1 MIAIQR
7 LSAFSPTMT
16 GKKSTIIGA
25 IKLLSPLANGLIS
38 IIIPTIDEQ
47 SGIEETIRS
56 IPKSYIGNKLGY
68 EIEIIVIDGQS
79 TDSTCEIA
87 TRLGARVIIEKRR
100 GYGRAIKSG
109 FTEAKGDILVTL
121 DADNTYPT
129 EYIPTYI
136 KELNDRK
143 LEFITINRFSH
154 MEKGAMSTTRMI
166 GNKILTFSMR
176 LLYSI
181 NVKDSQSGMW
191 VMKRSFISQIRLC
204 SDDMSLSEEIK
215 IIAFRF
221 FKSAESD
228 GRYYAREGTAKLKVI
243 QDGWK
248 NFKYLFQYK
257 PKLESAVIRPSTY
270 PREKEISM
278 KG

>member
-1 MIAIQR
+1 
-7 LSAFSPTMT
+7 MT
-16 GKKSTIIGA
+16 VSEKKR
-25 IKLLSPLANGLIS
+25 LLSV
-38 IIIPTIDEQ
+38 IIPTLNEQ
-47 SGIEETIRS
+47 SGIEETLRS
-56 IPKSYIGNKLGY
+56 IPKSYISNELGY
-68 EIEIIVIDGQS
+68 EIEIIVVDGQS

-87 TRLGARVIIEKRR
+87 TRMGARVIIEERK
-100 GYGRAIKSG
+100 GYGRACKSG
-109 FTEAKGDILVTL
+109 FAHAKGDILVTL

-129 EYIPTYI
+129 ESIPSYIE
-136 KELNDRK
+136 ELNDK
-143 LEFITINRFSH
+143 NLEFITINRFSH

-166 GNKILTFSMR
+166 GNKILTYLMR

-191 VMKRSFISQIRLC
+191 VMKRSFISQIRLL

-221 FKSAESD
+221 FRSAESE
-228 GRYYAREGTAKLKVI
+228 GRYFARAGTAKLKVMD
-243 QDGWK
+243 DGWK

-257 PKLESAVIRPSTY
+257 RKLAFAVARSSAYTS
-270 PREKEISM
+270 EKEISM

>member
-1 MIAIQR
+1 
-7 LSAFSPTMT
+7 MT
-16 GKKSTIIGA
+16 VSETRP
-25 IKLLSPLANGLIS
+25 LLSV
-38 IIIPTIDEQ
+38 IIPTLNEQ

-56 IPKSYIGNKLGY
+56 IPKSYICNKLGY
-68 EIEIIVIDGQS
+68 EIEIIVVDGQS

-100 GYGRAIKSG
+100 GYGRACKSG
-109 FTEAKGDILVTL
+109 FADAKGDIVVTL

-129 EYIPTYI
+129 KSIPTYI
-136 KELNDRK
+136 EELNNK
-143 LEFITINRFSH
+143 NLEFITINRFSQ
-154 MEKGAMSTTRMI
+154 MEKGAMSPTRMI
-166 GNKILTFSMR
+166 GNKILTLVMR

-191 VMKRSFISQIRLC
+191 VMRRSFISQIRLQ
-204 SDDMSLSEEIK
+204 SNDMSLSEEIK

-221 FKSAESD
+221 FRSAESD
-228 GRYYAREGTAKLKVI
+228 GRYYARAGTAKLKVI

-248 NFKYLFQYK
+248 NFKFLFQYK
-257 PKLESAVIRPSTY
+257 QKLESAVVRSSIDTSER
-270 PREKEISM
+270 EISM

>member
-1 MIAIQR
+1 
-7 LSAFSPTMT
+7 MT
-16 GKKSTIIGA
+16 VSEKKR
-25 IKLLSPLANGLIS
+25 LLSV
-38 IIIPTIDEQ
+38 IIPTLNEQ
-47 SGIEETIRS
+47 SGIEETLRS
-56 IPKSYIGNKLGY
+56 IPKSYISNELGY
-68 EIEIIVIDGQS
+68 EIEIIVVDGQS

-87 TRLGARVIIEKRR
+87 TRMGARVIIEERR
-100 GYGRAIKSG
+100 GYGRACKSG
-109 FTEAKGDILVTL
+109 FAHAKGDILVTL

-129 EYIPTYI
+129 ESIPSYIE
-136 KELNDRK
+136 ELNDK
-143 LEFITINRFSH
+143 NLEFITINRFSH

-166 GNKILTFSMR
+166 GNKILTYLMR

-191 VMKRSFISQIRLC
+191 VMKRSFISQIRLL

-221 FKSAESD
+221 FRSAESE
-228 GRYYAREGTAKLKVI
+228 GRYFARAGTAKLKVMD
-243 QDGWK
+243 DGWK

-257 PKLESAVIRPSTY
+257 RKLAFAVARSSAYTS
-270 PREKEISM
+270 EKEISM

>member
-1 MIAIQR
+1 
-7 LSAFSPTMT
+7 MT
-16 GKKSTIIGA
+16 VSEKKR
-25 IKLLSPLANGLIS
+25 LLSV
-38 IIIPTIDEQ
+38 IIPTLNEQ
-47 SGIEETIRS
+47 SGIEETLRS
-56 IPKSYIGNKLGY
+56 IPKSYISNELGY
-68 EIEIIVIDGQS
+68 EIEIIVVDGQS

-87 TRLGARVIIEKRR
+87 TRMGARVIIEERK
-100 GYGRAIKSG
+100 GYGRACKSG
-109 FTEAKGDILVTL
+109 FAHAKGDILVTL

-129 EYIPTYI
+129 ESIPSYIE
-136 KELNDRK
+136 ELNDK
-143 LEFITINRFSH
+143 NLEFITINRFSH

-166 GNKILTFSMR
+166 GNKILTYLMR

-191 VMKRSFISQIRLC
+191 VMKRSFISQIRLL

-221 FKSAESD
+221 FRSAESE
-228 GRYYAREGTAKLKVI
+228 GRYFARAGTAKLKVMD
-243 QDGWK
+243 DGWK

-257 PKLESAVIRPSTY
+257 RKLAFAVVRSSAYTS
-270 PREKEISM
+270 EKEISM